1 MQEIKEIS
9 NSEPLH
15 IGQNKINRAL
25 FDYLNEKFDHK
36 NNLEKL
42 VEFKFDS
49 EFKYMTK
56 LSPAGIKNKDNQIEN
71 YFYEV

>member
-25 FDYLNEKFDHK
+25 FDYLKEKFDDK

-49 EFKYMTK
+49 ELKYMNE
-56 LSPAGIKNKDNQIEN
+56 LSPAEIKKKDNKIEN